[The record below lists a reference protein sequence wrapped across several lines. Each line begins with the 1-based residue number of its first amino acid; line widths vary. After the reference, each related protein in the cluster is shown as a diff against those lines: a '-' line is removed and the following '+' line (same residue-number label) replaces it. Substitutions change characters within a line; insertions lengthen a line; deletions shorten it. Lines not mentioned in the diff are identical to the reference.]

1 MLRRFLILLLV
12 LLPAPA
18 MAQSFEQ
25 SFADLAPER
34 QSREERSLE
43 GQQLEGSW
51 ALRIDGAII
60 FRFDLAES
68 GEGWSGVWSRPTS
81 FASDG
86 NRFGNLTGPTDRV
99 DSSETRTI
107 GEWIE
112 LTFPD
117 ERPGAVP
124 DIFRFRQTEPDR
136 VEMIYVD
143 TGLAPYT
150 LERVAE
156 DALLGPWEAGK
167 VYARDGAPPAP
178 SASPRPRPGASQPRG
193 EVQGPV
199 FEGR

>member
-1 MLRRFLILLLV
+1 MLRKFLVLLLLLV
-12 LLPAPA
+12 PVPA

-25 SFADLAPER
+25 SFEDLSQG
-34 QSREERSLE
+34 QSVEDHS
-43 GQQLEGSW
+43 LEGSW
-51 ALRIDGAII
+51 ALRLDGAII
-60 FRFDLAES
+60 FRFDLADN
-68 GEGWSGVWSRPTS
+68 GDGWSGVWSRPTS

-86 NRFGNLTGPTDRV
+86 NRFGDLRGPTETV

-107 GEWIE
+107 GDWVE

-117 ERPGAVP
+117 NRPGAVP
-124 DIFRFRQTEPDR
+124 DIFRFRLMEPDR
-136 VEMIYVD
+136 VEMIYTE

-167 VYARDGAPPAP
+167 VYAREGATPAASRPRSAPPQ
-178 SASPRPRPGASQPRG
+178 SR
-193 EVQGPV
+193 EELQGPPGEPA

>member
-1 MLRRFLILLLV
+1 MLRRFLILLLIV
-12 LLPAPA
+12 LPAPA

-25 SFADLAPER
+25 SFADLSPER
-34 QSREERSLE
+34 PAREDRSLE
-43 GQQLEGSW
+43 GAW
-51 ALRIDGAII
+51 ALRIEGAII
-60 FRFDLAES
+60 FRFDLVES

-117 ERPGAVP
+117 NRPGAVP
-124 DIFRFRQTEPDR
+124 DVFRFRLTEQDR

-156 DALLGPWEAGK
+156 DALLGPWETGK

-178 SASPRPRPGASQPRG
+178 STSPRPRPNAPEPPE

>member
-12 LLPAPA
+12 LLPTPA
-18 MAQSFEQ
+18 MAQSFQQ
-25 SFADLAPER
+25 SFADLSPER
-34 QSREERSLE
+34 PSSEDQSLE
-43 GQQLEGSW
+43 SQPLEGSW

-68 GEGWSGVWSRPTS
+68 GEGWIGVWSRPTS

-86 NRFGNLTGPTDRV
+86 DRFGNLKGPADRV
-99 DSSETRTI
+99 ESGETRTI

-117 ERPGAVP
+117 DRPGAVP
-124 DIFRFRQTEPDR
+124 DIFRFRLSQPDR

-156 DALLGPWEAGK
+156 DALLGPWETGK
-167 VYARDGAPPAP
+167 VYARDGAPPASP
-178 SASPRPRPGASQPRG
+178 PSPRPRPNAPEPRG